1 MLVAFVLIFQWEKE
15 FGDAKKQEEVKK
27 KGNAKK
33 QEEVKKKADA
43 KKQEEVK
50 KKGDAKDNSREDAK
64 GKGND
69 VVSDNRKLLV
79 VRYVLLFIGM
89 VVLCYRPSTELKI
102 TAVDVGQGDGIVIE
116 SKGTHIMIDGG
127 STSKKDVA
135 KYQLVPFLSY
145 EGIGRLD
152 AVILTH
158 EDEDHMSGILEMM
171 ELMEERRS
179 NIRIRNLILPDI
191 DDGSKGDNYRMLE
204 AKAAGLEIPTSY
216 VKQGDELNLDS
227 ACHRIKCIGP
237 VSKMVTD
244 EPNAYS
250 TILLLKCG
258 DFSGLF
264 TGDVEGTG
272 QDNLKDYIR
281 SNPDEFKN
289 LTLLKVAHHGSGY
302 TTDEEFL
309 ELTRPQISL
318 ISCGVDNRYGHPHK
332 ELVERLEKIGTRI
345 YRTDESGAITLELRH
360 SKLIVDTFIE
370 DMHVNDE

>member
-1 MLVAFVLIFQWEKE
+1 M
-15 FGDAKKQEEVKK
+15 
-27 KGNAKK
+27 
-33 QEEVKKKADA
+33 
-43 KKQEEVK
+43 
-50 KKGDAKDNSREDAK
+50 
-64 GKGND
+64 
-69 VVSDNRKLLV
+69 
-79 VRYVLLFIGM
+79 
-89 VVLCYRPSTELKI
+89 
-102 TAVDVGQGDGIVIE
+102 
-116 SKGTHIMIDGG
+116 MIDGG

-145 EGIGRLD
+145 EGIGALD

-158 EDEDHMSGILEMM
+158 EDEDHMSGILELMGM
-171 ELMEERRS
+171 MEERRS

-191 DDGSKGDNYRMLE
+191 GEASKGDNYRMLE

-216 VKQGDELNLDS
+216 VKQGDEINLDAIGKS
-227 ACHRIKCIGP
+227 FNPFSINGRAAGTAPDSKDLRIKCIGP
-237 VSKMVTD
+237 VPKMVTD

-332 ELVERLEKIGTRI
+332 ELVERLENIGTGI
-345 YRTDESGAITLELRH
+345 YRTDKSGAITLELRH